1 MVDPNTDN
9 GIEYSQSQSKSIL
22 CRRNSSGQ
30 DKVTR
35 PIHRKR
41 PLAIHRRMTCKHS
54 RWRWSY
60 VWPGSACFG
69 EVPVGAEQHVATER
83 ITKKWCCK
91 VKAQHPGRNFS
102 APGPCAFWVKVMH
115 FFAQGHALLRSR
127 SCTSSPRPPI
137 SWFGTT
143 AIAYTVNVLLWS
155 TLSIQNRI
163 IIHTWTNKSPESV
176 DACRLSEN
184 WARRSCCQPPSEGLD
199 HNVPA
204 MLVFLELLVTVII
217 SWKKA
222 YTGCVNSALL
232 ICGPIVYTRIK

>member
-1 MVDPNTDN
+1 MVIGKQRLWVWTRLTLGMCLHWPFVNDQNETVWEWCVVDTDQTLATKSWHWQWIIQLALTMVDPNTDN

-83 ITKKWCCK
+83 ITKKWNSCCH
-91 VKAQHPGRNFS
+91 VRLFPRSSTIFTQ
-102 APGPCAFWVKVMH
+102 GPVP
-115 FFAQGHALLRSR
+115 
-127 SCTSSPRPPI
+127 SSPKVQYYLHPR
-137 SWFGTT
+137 S
-143 AIAYTVNVLLWS
+143 S
-155 TLSIQNRI
+155 TIFTQGPVPS
-163 IIHTWTNKSPESV
+163 SPKV
-176 DACRLSEN
+176 
-184 WARRSCCQPPSEGLD
+184 Q
-199 HNVPA
+199 
-204 MLVFLELLVTVII
+204 
-217 SWKKA
+217 
-222 YTGCVNSALL
+222 
-232 ICGPIVYTRIK
+232 